1 MQFLARLSLYSAIT
15 TIIHQISVINGLLGR
30 LRIVRIVEHG
40 QRVSKSFIM
49 KRHYKERLK
58 RGRKQ

>member
-15 TIIHQISVINGLLGR
+15 TTIHQISVINGLLGR
-30 LRIVRIVEHG
+30 LVRIVQHG
-40 QRVSKSFIM
+40 RRVSKSFIM
-49 KRHYKERLK
+49 KGHYKERLK